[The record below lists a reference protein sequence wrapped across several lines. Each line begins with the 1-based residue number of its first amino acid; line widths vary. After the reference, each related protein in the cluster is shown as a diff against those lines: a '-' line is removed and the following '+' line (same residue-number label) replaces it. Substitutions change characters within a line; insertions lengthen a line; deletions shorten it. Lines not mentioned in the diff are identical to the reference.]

1 MHDLRQIIEEAKP
14 SVLQLFGFAGASENH
29 LERSARE
36 SGLPVEWRM
45 IDESGGALRDLDRM
59 VATALFRI
67 AQEAVN
73 NAIRHAQPGA
83 ILVCQRCTD
92 GILSVETD
100 DDGGGMDACADGR
113 GHAIDKM
120 KPRPER

>member
-45 IDESGGALRDLDRM
+45 IDESGGALQDLDRT

-73 NAIRHAQPGA
+73 NAIRHAQPGT
-83 ILVCQRCTD
+83 ILVCLRRTNR
-92 GILSVETD
+92 SE
-100 DDGGGMDACADGR
+100 
-113 GHAIDKM
+113 
-120 KPRPER
+120 ERRAGKECVSTCRSRWSAYT